1 MAATFDNHTE
11 RADPFHSQNAPH
23 HQRLSSRPFNGR
35 LTINPEACG
44 KKERK
49 SLVANQRIWLGTREG
64 RNTLVVVTDG
74 SLTNVAAGWAVTG
87 IHAGRTLFEYKVPL
101 AKRAGNHDAE
111 MMALSHASKLI
122 YQIMLG
128 ELHIRE
134 FRIFSD
140 STSALTSI
148 FDPGPHAAQQA
159 SLVFRKNMIRLFT
172 FRPDITGSMVWTPGH
187 AGLDQM
193 KTTDKNAR
201 TAANM
206 KCRDSGYLLPHFVS
220 RSSALAE
227 VETMALKEWNTFLDD
242 LEDSDKKIFRA
253 ESGFLPFARARKT
266 SDFLKLKPP
275 KWFKKIN
282 RSSMSTL
289 TQMCTNHAPT
299 GEYFKSSVW
308 KYQNKPPSFFFCPC
322 HKSKD
327 HNYPPVL
334 QTRDHII
341 RACPL
346 FEDAREKL
354 AVAFP
359 GIRMPR
365 RSLGRL
371 IKKKCVEDTLE
382 FLKSGAFSRHHAP
395 YEPP

>member
-1 MAATFDNHTE
+1 
-11 RADPFHSQNAPH
+11 
-23 HQRLSSRPFNGR
+23 
-35 LTINPEACG
+35 
-44 KKERK
+44 
-49 SLVANQRIWLGTREG
+49 
-64 RNTLVVVTDG
+64 
-74 SLTNVAAGWAVTG
+74 
-87 IHAGRTLFEYKVPL
+87 
-101 AKRAGNHDAE
+101 
-111 MMALSHASKLI
+111 MMALAHASRLI

-159 SLVFRKNMIRLFT
+159 SLMFRKNMIRLFT

-193 KTTDKNAR
+193 KTTDQNAR

-220 RSSALAE
+220 CSSALAD
-227 VETMALKEWNTFLDD
+227 VETMARKEWNAFLDD
-242 LEDSDKKIFRA
+242 LEDSDKKIFRT

-266 SDFLKLKPP
+266 LDFIKLRPP
-275 KWFKKIN
+275 EWFKKIN

-359 GIRMPR
+359 GIRIPQ

-371 IKKKCVEDTLE
+371 IKKKHVEHTLD
-382 FLKSGAFSRHHAP
+382 FLKSGAFSRRHAP